1 MKPDS
6 QLGRAIDI
14 LPEPILFVDRSGIVR
29 GANSAS
35 RELLQINEAGLTG
48 KPFAELISEPPP
60 HADAYLRSC
69 SRSAH
74 MSIGALTFKTAS
86 GALIPCRCEGGVL
99 PPSRDESPLLLIRHI
114 PKPESMSRFLELNE
128 QINFLHRVRQELEG
142 TVAARTHDLRAA
154 QSTLRELSANLLQAQ
169 DDERRRLARELH
181 DSTGQLLTAIQLNL
195 SMLMEDT
202 KGGPAQFSAKL
213 SKTIELTNQA
223 ISEIRTMSYLLHP
236 PMLDEAGLAMA
247 LQWYV
252 EGFEERS
259 KIAVDLEVAPGLHRL
274 GRDLEISVFRIVQE
288 CLTNVHRHSGSRQAQ
303 IRITLDQGR
312 LKLTVSDQGRGFAPG
327 AYGNGNPKPAKVG
340 VGIRGMCE
348 RVRQLNGTIDFF
360 QGKPG
365 TVVSVQFP
373 VSTASAPTRNQAVR
387 QDAGRDMISAP

>member
-1 MKPDS
+1 MKADR
-6 QLGRAIDI
+6 QLSRAIEI
-14 LPEPILFVDRSGIVR
+14 LPEPILFVDRSGIVQ
-29 GANSAS
+29 GANGAS
-35 RELLQINEAGLTG
+35 RELLQTNEAGLIG
-48 KPFAELISEPPP
+48 KSLGELISEPPSC
-60 HADAYLRSC
+60 ADAYLRSC

-74 MSIGALTFKTAS
+74 VSIGALTFKTAS

-99 PPSRDESPLLLIRHI
+99 PPDRDERPLLLIRHI
-114 PKPESMSRFLELNE
+114 PKRESVSRFLKLNE
-128 QINFLHRVRQELEG
+128 QINLLHRVRQELEG
-142 TVAARTHDLRAA
+142 TVAARTHELSAA
-154 QSTLRELSANLLQAQ
+154 QTTLRELSANLLQAQ

-195 SMLMEDT
+195 CMLAEDK
-202 KGGPAQFSAKL
+202 KGGPGEISAKL
-213 SKTIELTNQA
+213 SNTIQLTNQA
-223 ISEIRTMSYLLHP
+223 IGEIRTMSYLLHP

-259 KIAVDLEVAPGLHRL
+259 KIAIDLQVAASLDRL

-312 LKLTVSDQGRGFAPG
+312 LKLTVSDQGRGFLPG
-327 AYGNGNPKPAKVG
+327 AYGNGNGKPAKVG

-348 RVRQLNGTIDFF
+348 RVRQLNGTIDFV

-365 TVVSVQFP
+365 TVINIEFP
-373 VSTASAPTRNQAVR
+373 VNAASPLTANQAPMQGV
-387 QDAGRDMISAP
+387 GRRMISAP